1 MDGQCKE
8 DNTMLKGS
16 KVRHHNLMTMFM
28 AAMLLMINTI
38 ILFPQDIQAD
48 VGPKPSIEI
57 TVKNGPKDYYI
68 ALIEKKTGL
77 EGRSALKLDNVTDES
92 VEAFL
97 KGFAYDGWGYFKNPV
112 GTNYKRANEDG
123 VFHFGYMTP
132 DYFRVM
138 IIDMDGNVLLSDP
151 IDKIE
156 FNAEFSFDYAAG
168 ELKELRDDALMKRIF
183 TIARNYILT
192 FVIEFVILIAFAY
205 PMKARN
211 IISVIVVNAI
221 TNIPLNLYFT
231 QPQNR
236 ASGFFLTLFLF
247 EIVIMFFEAIV
258 YYFAL
263 ADKNG
268 NMKKKALGYAVVAN
282 LLTAGIGLIT
292 PF

>member
-1 MDGQCKE
+1 
-8 DNTMLKGS
+8 MLKGS

-68 ALIEKKTGL
+68 ALIEKKKGL

-97 KGFAYDGWGYFKNPV
+97 KNFAYDGWGYFENPV

-138 IIDMDGNVLLSDP
+138 IIDMDGDIHMSDA

-156 FNAEFSFDYAAG
+156 FNAEFTLDFTAG
-168 ELKELRDDALMKRIF
+168 ELKELRSEVLLRRF
-183 TIARNYILT
+183 GNVTVNYILT
-192 FVIEFVILIAFAY
+192 LVFEFIILLAFAY
-205 PMKARN
+205 PVKSRN
-211 IISVIVVNAI
+211 IIWFIAVNAA
-221 TNIPLNLYFT
+221 TNIPLNLYFSYE
-231 QPQNR
+231 QNKGPEYFMQFMILEGLIMIVEAVIYR
-236 ASGFFLTLFLF
+236 FTLVNKEGKKGNKAIVYGIVANLVSATIGFFLPTYLW
-247 EIVIMFFEAIV
+247 
-258 YYFAL
+258 
-263 ADKNG
+263 
-268 NMKKKALGYAVVAN
+268 
-282 LLTAGIGLIT
+282 
-292 PF
+292 